1 MNSRRIWLLW
11 RPTLKRF
18 RSVERNIRAS
28 EERYRARA
36 EKRGKLL
43 PRERLAHLLD
53 PGAPFRTVLHC
64 RLFDE
69 WGQRWVNSRQK
80 YHCRHWLR
88 VGAPSVGD
96 CVELRD

>member
-1 MNSRRIWLLW
+1 MTLLSSRLNTESDEFQANMAFMEAYVEKI
-11 RPTLKRF
+11 

-53 PGAPFRTVLHC
+53 PDAPFLELSSIAGYLMNGDKDCLLYTSDAA
-64 RLFDE
+64 DE
-69 WGQRWVNSRQK
+69 
-80 YHCRHWLR
+80 
-88 VGAPSVGD
+88 
-96 CVELRD
+96 